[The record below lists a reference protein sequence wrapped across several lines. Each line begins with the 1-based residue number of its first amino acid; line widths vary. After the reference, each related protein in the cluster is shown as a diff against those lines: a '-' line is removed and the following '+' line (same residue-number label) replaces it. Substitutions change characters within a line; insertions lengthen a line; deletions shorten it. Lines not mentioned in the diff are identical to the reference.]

1 MIKVK
6 RAGWKKCEQG
16 GKSLEKSL
24 QQKSQKC
31 GERDFCS
38 ISDEVR
44 IEELK
49 IFSKSQNDYAQ
60 IKVCSSE
67 IYEIG
72 TNMINYSV
80 SAE

>member
-1 MIKVK
+1 MVHYCEKLMGVVVFAKV
-6 RAGWKKCEQG
+6 QG
-16 GKSLEKSL
+16 
-24 QQKSQKC
+24 
-31 GERDFCS
+31 CS

-67 IYEIG
+67 FYEIG
-72 TNMINYSV
+72 TNMINHSL

>member
-1 MIKVK
+1 MVK
-6 RAGWKKCEQG
+6 KKH
-16 GKSLEKSL
+16 KSDSEPF
-24 QQKSQKC
+24 
-31 GERDFCS
+31 EAECS

>member
-1 MIKVK
+1 MIFTIFN
-6 RAGWKKCEQG
+6 E
-16 GKSLEKSL
+16 
-24 QQKSQKC
+24 
-31 GERDFCS
+31 DFLVNCNFLHIFQNVIGCPKMSVVCS

-49 IFSKSQNDYAQ
+49 TFSKSQNDYAQ

-72 TNMINYSV
+72 TNMINHSV